1 MGILISF
8 PRGLTLAAFSGL
20 ASYHETMES
29 QMQSAAEAEKLIVEE
44 SIRKMGLSA
53 EKEMQ
58 EWDLAMQNHDM
69 RFNMLMPNFLRYS
82 LIVLL
87 FLVVENK
94 LGELANVAAQT
105 HPKSPKVPNPKGRVI
120 ETYKRYFTEEVGISS
135 LDWQTMHEL
144 NAIRNCIVHTSGKVK
159 GRPDETRLRNI
170 ANKHKGLSVSN
181 TRQFSRIDLHPL
193 YLEDDMLVIEP
204 SYCSYIIDRAKHFFE
219 QLCDALQLP
228 GLITETDS

>member
-8 PRGLTLAAFSGL
+8 PRALTLAAISGL

-29 QMQSAAEAEKLIVEE
+29 QMRSAAEAEKLAAKE
-44 SIRKMGLSA
+44 SIRKMGLSL
-53 EKEMQ
+53 KEEML
-58 EWDLAMQNHDM
+58 EWDLAMQSHDM
-69 RFNMLMPNFLRYS
+69 TFNMLMPNFLRYS

-94 LGELANVAAQT
+94 LEELANVAEQT
-105 HPKSPKVPNPKGRVI
+105 HPKSPTAPDPKRCVI
-120 ETYKRYFTEEVGISS
+120 KTYKRYFTEEVGISS
-135 LDWQTMHEL
+135 LDWQTMDEL
-144 NAIRNCIVHTSGKVK
+144 NAIRNCIVHASGKVQ
-159 GRPDETRLRNI
+159 GRPDETLLRNF

-181 TRQFSRIDLHPL
+181 TRQFSRIDLRPL

-204 SYCSYIIDRAKHFFE
+204 SYCSYIIDRVRRFFE

-228 GLITETDS
+228 DLITETDS